1 MASDKGSVRVM
12 QMCGIVDWNGKTFGF
27 RFRWTLVIVAAVFVV
42 CLSLPPFFAPS
53 SSSFASLTSTHSAF
67 SSRRDFVQFPLLVE
81 PFSPSRACLFISPH
95 PPHSFRWIPALHA
108 PYSFSIYNS
117 LTAFFP
123 LFRNNSA
130 VAIHTPPFLPA
141 TPPVSLPWTTH
152 RQPSQASTPPTHLTS
167 T

>member
-1 MASDKGSVRVM
+1 MVM
-12 QMCGIVDWNGKTFGF
+12 E
-27 RFRWTLVIVAAVFVV
+27 RRWFSFSLALVIVAAVFVV

-130 VAIHTPPFLPA
+130 VAIHTPSIFTRY
-141 TPPVSLPWTTH
+141 TPRIAPMDDAQTAFASQYPSYTFDIDMMKVSRP
-152 RQPSQASTPPTHLTS
+152 
-167 T
+167 